1 MMKRFL
7 SQCARVGGLLA
18 LLGGLTATPVMA
30 EEELLIGTLLPLT
43 GPGAAIG
50 KEMLAGI
57 DFAIEKINAAGGI
70 DGVKVRAVVEDT
82 GGRPD
87 QAVLSFNRLVERD
100 GVPVALSAYS
110 SVTLAVAPLAAR
122 NEVLVI
128 NPGAQSDSLGD
139 AGPYLLNTIPL
150 VRDEAPVLAK
160 FVTEKIGKT
169 AAIIYENAAAGN
181 DGRNDFK
188 TTFEAAGG
196 KILAEEPIEFGQTN
210 YRPTLLKVAGL
221 KPDMVYVVM
230 TQSHAVFAEQVS
242 QIKDFPQVV
251 GHTFSTPFFG
261 YPGALGWYNTSVRSI
276 APEGL
281 AAEFKQKTGSAEFG
295 LFAREYFNAIN
306 IIAKA
311 AAKVKSDGVTLDGKS
326 LRAAIFGI
334 KSFKSD
340 IADIT
345 FEGSNTAKRPV
356 DILQNTEGARVRVPF
371 EQN

>member
-1 MMKRFL
+1 MKRIL
-7 SQCARVGGLLA
+7 SQCAR
-18 LLGGLTATPVMA
+18 LGGLVALLAGITLTTASA
-30 EEELLIGTLLPLT
+30 DDELLIGTLFPLT
-43 GPGAAIG
+43 GPGAAVG
-50 KEMLAGI
+50 KEMQAGV

-70 DGVKVRAVVEDT
+70 DGMKVRAVIEDT

-100 GVPVALSAYS
+100 GVPVMLSAYS
-110 SVTLAVAPLAAR
+110 SVALAVAPLATR

-139 AGPYLLNTIPL
+139 ASPYLLNTIPL

-188 TTFEAAGG
+188 ATFEAAGG
-196 KILAEEPIEFGQTN
+196 TILAEEPIEFGQTN

-221 KPDMVYVVM
+221 KADMVYVVM
-230 TQSHAVFAEQVS
+230 TQSHAVFAEQVG
-242 QIKDFPQVV
+242 QIADFPQVV

-261 YPGALGWYNTSVRSI
+261 SPGAIGWYNTSVRSNV
-276 APEGL
+276 PDDL
-281 AAEFKQKTGSAEFG
+281 AKEFKEKTGAAEFG
-295 LFAREYFNAIN
+295 LFAREYFNAVN

-311 AAKVKSDGVTLDGKS
+311 ASKIRSDNSELNGS
-326 LRAAIFGI
+326 SIREAIFSIGT
-334 KSFKSD
+334 FNSD
-340 IADIT
+340 IADIV

-356 DILQNTEGARVRVPF
+356 DILQNTESARVRIPF

>member
-1 MMKRFL
+1 MKRFI
-7 SQCARVGGLLA
+7 SRCARLGGLLA
-18 LLGGLTATPVMA
+18 MLGGVALAPA
-30 EEELLIGTLLPLT
+30 ASAEELLIGTLFPLT
-43 GPGAAIG
+43 GPGAAVG
-50 KEMLAGI
+50 EEMQAGV

-70 DGVKVRAVVEDT
+70 DGMKVRAVIEDT

-110 SVTLAVAPLAAR
+110 SVALAVAPLATR

-128 NPGAQSDSLGD
+128 NPGAQSDSLGE

-188 TTFEAAGG
+188 ATFEAAGG
-196 KILAEEPIEFGQTN
+196 TILGEEPIEFGQTN
-210 YRPTLLKVAGL
+210 YRSTLLKVAGMA
-221 KPDMVYVVM
+221 PDMVYVVM
-230 TQSHAVFAEQVS
+230 TQSHAVFAEQVA
-242 QIKDFPQVV
+242 QIADFPQVV

-261 YPGALGWYNTSVRSI
+261 SPGAVGWYNTSVRSNV
-276 APEGL
+276 PEGL
-281 AAEFKQKTGSAEFG
+281 AKEFKEKTGSLEFG
-295 LFAREYFNAIN
+295 LFAREYFNAVN
-306 IIAKA
+306 IIVKA
-311 AAKVKSDGVTLDGKS
+311 ASKVKSENSELSGSS
-326 LRAAIFGI
+326 LRKAIFDI

-340 IADIT
+340 IADIV
-345 FEGSNTAKRPV
+345 FEDSNTAKRPV
-356 DILQNTEGARVRVPF
+356 DILQNTEDARVRIPF
-371 EQN
+371 GQD